1 MLSLCKT
8 ENKQHISKMIVKHI
22 IFTLLISMSSL
33 ILSCHGSLQQEC
45 TIKETAEP
53 KPEKPCKVVRRKK
66 KSKKVFFRS
75 NFKKLCTV
83 KIMIADSNKSKWW
96 NQISTGGFGICV

>member
-53 KPEKPCKVVRRKK
+53 KPEKPCKVVRWKK
-66 KSKKVFFRS
+66 NEKSFLHPTL
-75 NFKKLCTV
+75 KLCTV
-83 KIMIADSNKSKWW
+83 KMMIADSNRSKWR
-96 NQISTGGFGICV
+96 N